1 MITTAN
7 YLMKVVA
14 NGDTYVFEYETPD
27 VWTALEEFW
36 YEDWSGSLPD
46 TVEEPWPLDI
56 LAMDRGKVIISYRLA
71 FEPTVFH
78 HFYDHGDITLDQ
90 FHNAI
95 CKIRKELDNKKIS
108 TTD

>member
-14 NGDTYVFEYETPD
+14 NGDTYVFEYETPG

-46 TVEEPWPLDI
+46 TVELI
-56 LAMDRGKVIISYRLA
+56 
-71 FEPTVFH
+71 
-78 HFYDHGDITLDQ
+78 GDDKS
-90 FHNAI
+90 
-95 CKIRKELDNKKIS
+95 KIGRASCRERV
-108 TTD
+108 